1 MIFKST
7 SEKQTKEIA
16 HKISS
21 ELDSFNVICLYGE
34 MGAGKT
40 TFTKALA
47 QSLGVK
53 NRVISPTYIFVRTYK
68 GNNKKIY
75 HIDAYRFNS
84 ESSIDEIKEILEDNN
99 AIIIIEWAEK
109 IKRILPKKRIDID
122 FLYKNENE
130 REIRVKKHFG

>member
-1 MIFKST
+1 MIFKSM
-7 SEKQTKEIA
+7 SQEQTKELA
-16 HKISS
+16 TKITSQ
-21 ELDSFNVICLYGE
+21 LDGFNVICLYGE

-47 QSLGVK
+47 EALGVK

-68 GNNKKIY
+68 GNSKKIY

-84 ESSIDEIKEILEDNN
+84 ESSIDEIKEILENNN

-109 IKRILPKKRIDID
+109 IKRILPKKRIDIN
-122 FLYKNENE
+122 FIYKNENE
-130 REIRVKKHFG
+130 REIRVTKIFG